1 MFKKQEL
8 VIKERKTIKEK
19 IKYILSGL
27 LMITIITAA
36 LVFFTNTS
44 GATIIS
50 IINKED
56 TFYYDWRDVLTLL
69 SFPPLIYFD
78 IFSLFLLFTPFTIRL
93 AHLWYKMINLVW
105 VYIIFAFAL
114 AIVLSLI
121 ISFFIIDDYDSCG
134 QKEPLSGTHYV
145 KDLKMCEQF
154 EYHPE
159 TDKSD
164 EVSILV
170 APADI
175 KTK

>member
-8 VIKERKTIKEK
+8 IIKKRTTTKEK
-19 IKYILSGL
+19 MKFILSGL
-27 LMITIITAA
+27 LMIIIITET
-36 LVFFTNTS
+36 LVFVTNTS
-44 GATIIS
+44 GATMIS

-56 TFYYDWRDVLTLL
+56 TFYYDWRSVLILL
-69 SFPPLIYFD
+69 FFPVLIYFD
-78 IFSLFLLFTPFTIRL
+78 IFSLFLLFTPFTLRL
-93 AHLWYKMINLVW
+93 AHLWHNIIHIVW
-105 VYIIFAFAL
+105 GYIIFAFIL
-114 AIVLSLI
+114 AIVLTPMFSFYI
-121 ISFFIIDDYDSCG
+121 INNYDSCG
-134 QKEPLSGTHYV
+134 QKGPFSGTRYV